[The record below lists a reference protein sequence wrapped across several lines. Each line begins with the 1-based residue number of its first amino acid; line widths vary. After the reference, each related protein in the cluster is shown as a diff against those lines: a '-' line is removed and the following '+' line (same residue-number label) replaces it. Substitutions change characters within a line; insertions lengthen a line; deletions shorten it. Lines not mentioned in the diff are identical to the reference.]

1 MTTRQTLPELLARI
15 SADLTQARLEA
26 ASRAVREERAR
37 AERYRD
43 EARAYREMIDD
54 VLESLELLAPP
65 SEDANQPESIPVA
78 ELAEV
83 LGCDADAASVR
94 MRLGDTGGGSNADT

>member
-43 EARAYREMIDD
+43 EAHAYRAILGD
-54 VLESLELLAPP
+54 VVESLELLVLAPDRP
-65 SEDANQPESIPVA
+65 DIP
-78 ELAEV
+78 
-83 LGCDADAASVR
+83 
-94 MRLGDTGGGSNADT
+94 T